1 MGKKEETGNGRKRAR
16 KWKKGKAKMGKFV
29 ICRSS
34 IITVL
39 SGLEVHP
46 ENWYTL
52 KKSTPYLT
60 KKSALKVST
69 PPKISTLQLG
79 IVKAHVIILLQ
90 CAL

>member
-1 MGKKEETGNGRKRAR
+1 MGYHRFNSLCVIRA
-16 KWKKGKAKMGKFV
+16 GGLKMLWV
-29 ICRSS
+29 
-34 IITVL
+34 TVL

-79 IVKAHVIILLQ
+79 IVKARVIILLQ